1 MSTAA
6 NTIPRDSTPRNSTP
20 RIVATAPGIDEL
32 LQGLDRDTADALLR
46 EFLAEAAL
54 RQHLQRV
61 HDSHYASDSPRP
73 STLFRIG

>member
-1 MSTAA
+1 MSAAA
-6 NTIPRDSTPRNSTP
+6 NTIPRHTQP
-20 RIVATAPGIDEL
+20 RIAATAPGIDEL